1 MINNRKAKKDMNS
14 SITGSDASNKH
25 PLVDRIVSS
34 SGASRLAMG
43 SGSCYSFR
51 QAKVRRQVEAQ
62 RSILVASVD
71 VDLVATINS
80 NNNNILPV

>member
-1 MINNRKAKKDMNS
+1 MNS
-14 SITGSDASNKH
+14 NIIGSNDSNKH

-51 QAKVRRQVEAQ
+51 QAKTRRQVESQ
-62 RSILVASVD
+62 RSILVTSVD
-71 VDLVATINS
+71 VELVAT
-80 NNNNILPV
+80 NNTHNILPI